1 MSEPGSIRLLVPIPK
16 PDGWQECRHIRAQLY
31 ASRGGATVLWE
42 TSSAPVW
49 TDAFGTAHIELR
61 FEPMVDSA
69 LFRVPIRYLSVDW
82 TGAHGWSARAV
93 VDGTPVLRAVEWAR
107 MERRLSALEAAW
119 RAAGELQVLGELRD
133 ALDDHER
140 RIQTVEAGA
149 PVRALERSTAALSG
163 RLDRLDRDDGRLVRI
178 EDELEDLVGPRGD
191 VVDFE
196 ERLSLL
202 ERVVFGRSSL
212 VTDAGNGGVSS

>member
-1 MSEPGSIRLLVPIPK
+1 MSMPGSMRLLVPIPT
-16 PDGWQECRHIRAQLY
+16 PAGWQDSRHIRARLY
-31 ASRGGATVLWE
+31 ASRRGATVLWE

-49 TDAFGTAHIELR
+49 ADAFGTAHIELR
-61 FEPMVDSA
+61 FDPTVDAA
-69 LFRVPIRYLSVDW
+69 LFRIPVRYLSVCWDAANDW
-82 TGAHGWSARAV
+82 SERVV
-93 VDGTPVLRAVEWAR
+93 VDGAPILRSLEWVQ

-119 RAAGELQVLGELRD
+119 RAAGGLQVLGELRD

-140 RIQTVEAGA
+140 RLEVAEAGE
-149 PVRALERSTAALSG
+149 PVLALERHAADLSG

-196 ERLSLL
+196 ERLTLL
-202 ERVVFGRSSL
+202 ERVVFGRSSI